1 MVLHAQTGL
10 KLIMGLRWAKP
21 YTNSSKMN
29 KHWYAVYTKP
39 RWEKKVSE
47 RLKEAGFESYCPL
60 NKVRRK
66 WSDRYKVIEEPL
78 FSSYVFVRLP
88 DLHEGKVRMINGVIN
103 FVYWNGKPGI
113 VRDEEILSI
122 KRFLNDYTEVTAL
135 QMDIRPNAKVIVAKG
150 AMMGKE
156 AVVERVLHNIVELKI
171 ESLGYKLVAK
181 TEKSNLFP
189 IDENN
194 AK

>member
-1 MVLHAQTGL
+1 M
-10 KLIMGLRWAKP
+10 
-21 YTNSSKMN
+21 S
-29 KHWYAVYTKP
+29 KHWYAIYTKP
-39 RWEKKVSE
+39 RWEKKVAL
-47 RLKEAGFESYCPL
+47 RLKEAGYEAYCPL

-88 DLHEGKVRMINGVIN
+88 ELNVNKVRLISGVIN
-103 FVYWNGKPGI
+103 FVYWNGKPGV
-113 VRDEEILSI
+113 VRDEEIVSI
-122 KRFLNDYTEVTAL
+122 RRFLNEYTEVTAVQL
-135 QMDIRPNAKVIVAKG
+135 EIKPNLKVIVAKG

-189 IDENN
+189 IDETN